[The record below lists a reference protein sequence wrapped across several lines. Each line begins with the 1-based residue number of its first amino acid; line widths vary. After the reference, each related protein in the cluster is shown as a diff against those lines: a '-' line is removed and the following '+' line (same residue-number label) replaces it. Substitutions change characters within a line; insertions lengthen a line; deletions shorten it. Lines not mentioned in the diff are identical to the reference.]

1 MAQTL
6 THTAAC
12 PSASVSR
19 RESYRQQA
27 ALPSLARSVA
37 RRQSRRCATTPR
49 ALAVGGVADDF
60 GLSSGSS
67 ASYLLTQAATL
78 SAIGLAAWF
87 SARLLDQVG
96 GRRVC
101 QQLLE
106 AGVVVPSKHGSIC
119 GFPLL

>member
-1 MAQTL
+1 MAQTVA
-6 THTAAC
+6 HTAVYS
-12 PSASVSR
+12 SASVSR
-19 RESYRQQA
+19 RECYRQQS
-27 ALPSLARSVA
+27 ALPSLAHSVA
-37 RRQSRRCATTPR
+37 RRRSRRCATTPQ

-67 ASYLLTQAATL
+67 VGYLVTQAATL
-78 SAIGLAAWF
+78 TAIGLAAWF

-106 AGVVVPSKHGSIC
+106 AGLVVPSTG
-119 GFPLL
+119 